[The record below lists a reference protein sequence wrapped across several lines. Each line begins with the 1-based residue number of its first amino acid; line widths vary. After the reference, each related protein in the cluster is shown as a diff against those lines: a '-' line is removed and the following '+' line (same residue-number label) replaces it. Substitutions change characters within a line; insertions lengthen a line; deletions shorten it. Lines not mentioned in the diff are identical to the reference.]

1 MSIHKEVKKVT
12 VKNILE
18 MKATGEKISVL
29 TAYDYTMA
37 SILDAAGVDIILVG
51 DSAAN
56 VMAGYD
62 TTLPITLDQ
71 MIYHAASVS
80 RAVKR
85 ALLVVDLPFGTYQGN
100 PYEALQAAVRVMKE
114 TGAQALKVEGGVE
127 IKDALQLIINAGI
140 PVMGH
145 LGLTPQSV
153 NAFGG
158 FGLRATGVQE
168 AHKLNSDSQLLH
180 EIGCFSVV
188 LEKIPAKLAKEVT
201 DHLRIP
207 TIGIGAG
214 PDTDGQVIVI
224 HDLLGMNKHFKPK
237 FVRWYLELADLI
249 DGAVKQYVHDVKAV
263 NFPNEQES
271 Y

>member
-1 MSIHKEVKKVT
+1 MSVHKDVKKVT
-12 VKNILE
+12 VNSILE
-18 MKATGEKISVL
+18 MKATVEKISVL
-29 TAYDYTMA
+29 TVYDYTMA
-37 SILDAAGVDIILVG
+37 SILDAAGVDILLVG

-71 MIYHAASVS
+71 MIYHAQSVS
-80 RAVKR
+80 RAIKR

-100 PYEALQAAVRVMKE
+100 PYDALNAAVRVMKE
-114 TGAQALKVEGGVE
+114 TGAQALKLEGGIE
-127 IKDALQLIINAGI
+127 IKEALRLIINAGI

-168 AHKLNSDSQLLH
+168 AHKLNSDAQLLH
-180 EIGCFSVV
+180 ELGCFSVV

-214 PDTDGQVIVI
+214 PHTDGQVLVLQ
-224 HDLLGMNKHFKPK
+224 DLLGMNKNFKPK
-237 FVRWYLELADLI
+237 FVRQYLNLDTLI
-249 DGAVKQYVHDVKAV
+249 TEAVQQYITDVKTV
-263 NFPNEQES
+263 NFPNDKES

>member
-1 MSIHKEVKKVT
+1 
-12 VKNILE
+12 

-29 TAYDYTMA
+29 TVYDYTMA
-37 SILDAAGVDIILVG
+37 SILDAAGVDILLVG

-56 VMAGYD
+56 VMAGYN

-80 RAVKR
+80 RAIKH

-100 PYEALQAAVRVMKE
+100 PYDALNAAVRIMKE
-114 TGAQALKVEGGVE
+114 TGAQAVKLEGGQE
-127 IKDALQLIINAGI
+127 IKDALQLIISAGI

-158 FGLRATGVQE
+158 FGLRATGVHE
-168 AHKLNSDSQLLH
+168 AHKLNTDAQLLH
-180 EIGCFSVV
+180 ELGCFSVV

-214 PDTDGQVIVI
+214 PDTDGQVLVM
-224 HDLLGMNKHFKPK
+224 HDLLGLNKNFKPK
-237 FVRWYLELADLI
+237 FVRQYLDL
-249 DGAVKQYVHDVKAV
+249 DGQITSAVKQYVTDVKD
-263 NFPNEQES
+263 NQFPNEKES